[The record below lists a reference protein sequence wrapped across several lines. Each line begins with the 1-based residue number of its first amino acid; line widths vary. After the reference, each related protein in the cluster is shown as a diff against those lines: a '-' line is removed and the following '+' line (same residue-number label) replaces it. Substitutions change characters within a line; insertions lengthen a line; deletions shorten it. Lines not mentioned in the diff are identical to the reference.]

1 MDFQAA
7 ISRRRA
13 TVDGDGETFEST
25 PSVKTEREGVVMY
38 GVSVPEDRW
47 MVDR

>member
-1 MDFQAA
+1 MNPCPQVLPGVDFQAA

-25 PSVKTEREGVVMY
+25 PSVKSVGGGSVGFVV
-38 GVSVPEDRW
+38 
-47 MVDR
+47 